1 MFKQIF
7 DSVRTEISG
16 KKAKD
21 TAAQIARFHR
31 IEVSPHYRE
40 AAEWC
45 HNQFRDYSL
54 STELTQYTADGKTMY
69 WSFLLPEEWSIQSAT
84 LKIGGELWAEFCE
97 NNMSVIQ
104 RSCPVHAEAEI
115 ITIETIGEEPFNN
128 VKGKIVYSPLPLEKV
143 WSTVFYHGALGIILS
158 GTRRVMM
165 RAGVDICDA
174 LYYYSFKVEEGSGFV
189 ITPRKGEILKKM
201 LREKPM
207 KAEMVIESRLYPG
220 HLDVVEAFIPGE
232 TEEEVLVVAH
242 LCHPQPSA
250 NDNASGCAVLMET
263 ARTLQVLISKKR
275 LPPPKRG
282 IRFLL
287 APEMVGT
294 VTYLASHQEKIPA
307 IIAGINLEMV
317 GRRKTFYKSPLLV
330 ERTPDALPSFV
341 NDLAE
346 LILEEVNP
354 SAGTLSARYGDT
366 LLSGRSD
373 HLVLSDPTVGIPSP
387 MLFHRPDILYH
398 SSLDTPGT
406 LDPAEMER
414 AGQFTATYL
423 YFIAC
428 AGEKEA
434 AWLAGKM
441 CEKAKERIV
450 KKVKEA
456 KGLNRKMKEEY
467 SLFELLDY
475 MEERELLS
483 LRSVKKLANITT
495 DNLEK
500 ELKKFVKVQKENIPT
515 KKIQKKKECTWIP
528 RRLYRGP
535 ISMRKTLLEL
545 PYKEK
550 RDYEKAI
557 DKYKE
562 FKFVGD
568 VALFWADGKRTVT
581 QIDELT
587 RYEMGTSSLEFLMWY
602 FGFLHTHGLILL
614 KK

>member
-1 MFKQIF
+1 MLKEK
-7 DSVRTEISG
+7 SV
-16 KKAKD
+16 
-21 TAAQIARFHR
+21 
-31 IEVSPHYRE
+31 
-40 AAEWC
+40 
-45 HNQFRDYSL
+45 
-54 STELTQYTADGKTMY
+54 
-69 WSFLLPEEWSIQSAT
+69 
-84 LKIGGELWAEFCE
+84 
-97 NNMSVIQ
+97 
-104 RSCPVHAEAEI
+104 
-115 ITIETIGEEPFNN
+115 
-128 VKGKIVYSPLPLEKV
+128 
-143 WSTVFYHGALGIILS
+143 
-158 GTRRVMM
+158 
-165 RAGVDICDA
+165 
-174 LYYYSFKVEEGSGFV
+174 
-189 ITPRKGEILKKM
+189 
-201 LREKPM
+201 
-207 KAEMVIESRLYPG
+207 KAEMVIESLLYPG

-250 NDNASGCAVLMET
+250 NDNASGCAVLMEA
-263 ARTLQVLISKKR
+263 ARTLQVLISKKK
-275 LPPPKRG
+275 LAPPKRG

-287 APEMVGT
+287 APETMGT

-330 ERTPDALPSFV
+330 ERAPDALPSFV

-450 KKVKEA
+450 KKVKEVRE
-456 KGLNRKMKEEY
+456 LNKKMKEGKENLEY
-467 SLFELLDY
+467 SLLELLDY
-475 MEERELLS
+475 IEERELLS
-483 LRSVKKLANITT
+483 LRSVKKLANIAT
-495 DNLEK
+495 DHLER
-500 ELKKFVKVQKENIPT
+500 ELKKFVKIQKEKIPT
-515 KKIQKKKECTWIP
+515 KKIQKTEECTWIP
-528 RRLYRGP
+528 QRLYRGP

-557 DKYKE
+557 DKYRE

-568 VALFWADGKRTVT
+568 VALFWADGKRTVS

-587 RYEMGTSSLEFLMWY
+587 RCEMGKSSLEFLKWY
-602 FGFLHTHGLILL
+602 FNFLHTHGLIQL